1 MPDSKMPIRVDD
13 PGYWR
18 FRAHN
23 TRQMAKEMKAGEA
36 KDIILKIAEEYEIA
50 AQLTEALLRQAP
62 LR

>member
-23 TRQMAKEMKAGEA
+23 TRQMAKEMKEGEA
-36 KDIILKIAEEYEIA
+36 KDIILKIASATKQSERIMIGC
-50 AQLTEALLRQAP
+50 
-62 LR
+62 